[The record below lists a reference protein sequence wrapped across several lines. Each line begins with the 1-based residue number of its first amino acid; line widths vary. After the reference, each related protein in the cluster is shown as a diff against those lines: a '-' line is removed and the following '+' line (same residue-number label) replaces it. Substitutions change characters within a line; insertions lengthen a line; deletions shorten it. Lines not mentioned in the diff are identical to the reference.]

1 MGNQFNN
8 WKKIA
13 RSSGSGYEQTQ
24 ATGTNA
30 QSTCVAHLR
39 WRPAL
44 PLQHYIETF
53 KKTKKS
59 LYVRERGQPQSS
71 APCRLEP
78 VSQPTPSS
86 KKYPKIEKNFSR
98 YLTLTCKIQKKKKKK
113 KKNFSRNKTQPR
125 KKKKKKKKKKK

>member
-24 ATGTNA
+24 ATGTDA

-44 PLQHYIETF
+44 PLQHYIEILTTLKHS
-53 KKTKKS
+53 KKEKKS

-71 APCRLEP
+71 APCTLEP
-78 VSQPTPSS
+78 VSPPTPSS
-86 KKYPKIEKNFSR
+86 KN
-98 YLTLTCKIQKKKKKK
+98 IQKSEKK
-113 KKNFSRNKTQPR
+113 FFLISSQPP
-125 KKKKKKKKKKK
+125 KKKKKKKKKS

>member
-1 MGNQFNN
+1 MGR
-8 WKKIA
+8 IA

-24 ATGTNA
+24 ATGTDA

-44 PLQHYIETF
+44 PLQHYIEIF
-53 KKTKKS
+53 KNKKKS

-71 APCRLEP
+71 APCTLEP

-86 KKYPKIEKNFSR
+86 KKYPKIEKDFSR
-98 YLTLTCKIQKKKKKK
+98 FLKLTCKIEKKKK
-113 KKNFSRNKTQPR
+113 KKNFLRFFKITPKN
-125 KKKKKKKKKKK
+125 KKKKKKKKKKKS

>member
-24 ATGTNA
+24 ATGTDA
-30 QSTCVAHLR
+30 QSTCVAHLQ

-53 KKTKKS
+53 KKRKKS

-71 APCRLEP
+71 APRTLEP

-86 KKYPKIEKNFSR
+86 KKYPKI
-98 YLTLTCKIQKKKKKK
+98 KKVFLRFLKP
-113 KKNFSRNKTQPR
+113 NP
-125 KKKKKKKKKKK
+125 KKKKKKKKK

>member
-13 RSSGSGYEQTQ
+13 RSSGSGYELTQ
-24 ATGTNA
+24 ATGMDA

-59 LYVRERGQPQSS
+59 LYVRERGQPESS
-71 APCRLEP
+71 APCTLEP

-86 KKYPKIEKNFSR
+86 KKYPKIEKKFSR
-98 YLTLTCKIQKKKKKK
+98 YLTLTCKKKKKKKKKIFEKSNPNLQKKKKKK
-113 KKNFSRNKTQPR
+113 KKVL
-125 KKKKKKKKKKK
+125 

>member
-1 MGNQFNN
+1 MGR
-8 WKKIA
+8 IA

-24 ATGTNA
+24 ATGTDA

-44 PLQHYIETF
+44 PLQHYIEIL
-53 KKTKKS
+53 KNKKKS

-71 APCRLEP
+71 APCTLEP

-86 KKYPKIEKNFSR
+86 KKYPKIEKDF
-98 YLTLTCKIQKKKKKK
+98 LE
-113 KKNFSRNKTQPR
+113 FFKTTP
-125 KKKKKKKKKKK
+125 KKKKKKKKKKKIFWKFSKKPPKNKKKKKKKKKS

>member
-1 MGNQFNN
+1 MGQFNN

-24 ATGTNA
+24 ATGTDA

-44 PLQHYIETF
+44 PLQHYIEILLLRNIQKN
-53 KKTKKS
+53 KKNIVCS
-59 LYVRERGQPQSS
+59 RARQPQSS
-71 APCRLEP
+71 APCTLEP

-86 KKYPKIEKNFSR
+86 KKYPKI
-98 YLTLTCKIQKKKKKK
+98 
-113 KKNFSRNKTQPR
+113 KKNFRKIYPHPA

>member
-1 MGNQFNN
+1 MGINLIIG
-8 WKKIA
+8 KKSLDLLAVDTSRPKPPVRMPRVPASHI
-13 RSSGSGYEQTQ
+13 SGG
-24 ATGTNA
+24 
-30 QSTCVAHLR
+30 
-39 WRPAL
+39 AL
-44 PLQHYIETF
+44 PCPYSTTLKHL

-71 APCRLEP
+71 APCTLEP

-98 YLTLTCKIQKKKKKK
+98 YLTLTCKIQKKKI
-113 KKNFSRNKTQPR
+113 FSKIKPQPP

>member
-13 RSSGSGYEQTQ
+13 RSSGSGYELTQ
-24 ATGTNA
+24 ATGMDA

-59 LYVRERGQPQSS
+59 LYVRERGQPESS
-71 APCRLEP
+71 APCTLEP

-86 KKYPKIEKNFSR
+86 KKISKNRKKFFEISNAN
-98 YLTLTCKIQKKKKKK
+98 LQNPKKKKFFGKF
-113 KKNFSRNKTQPR
+113 NPNPQKT
-125 KKKKKKKKKKK
+125 KKKKKKKKK

>member
-1 MGNQFNN
+1 MG
-8 WKKIA
+8 
-13 RSSGSGYEQTQ
+13 
-24 ATGTNA
+24 TGTDA

-71 APCRLEP
+71 APCTLEP

-86 KKYPKIEKNFSR
+86 KKYPKIEKKFFEISNAN
-98 YLTLTCKIQKKKKKK
+98 LQ
-113 KKNFSRNKTQPR
+113 NP
-125 KKKKKKKKKKK
+125 KKKKKKKKKIPPCSPPLF

>member
-71 APCRLEP
+71 APCTLEP

-86 KKYPKIEKNFSR
+86 KKISKNRKKFFEISNANLQNPKKKKKKFFKKSNPNPQ
-98 YLTLTCKIQKKKKKK
+98 KQKKKKKK
-113 KKNFSRNKTQPR
+113 KKK
-125 KKKKKKKKKKK
+125 

>member
-1 MGNQFNN
+1 MGR
-8 WKKIA
+8 IA

-24 ATGTNA
+24 ATGTDA

-44 PLQHYIETF
+44 PLQHYIEIF
-53 KKTKKS
+53 KNKKKS

-71 APCRLEP
+71 APCTLEP

-86 KKYPKIEKNFSR
+86 KKISKNRKRFSR
-98 YLTLTCKIQKKKKKK
+98 FLKLTCKIQKKKKKK
-113 KKNFSRNKTQPR
+113 KKIFWKFSKKPPKN
-125 KKKKKKKKKKK
+125 KKKKKKKKKS

>member
-13 RSSGSGYEQTQ
+13 RSSGSGYELTQ
-24 ATGTNA
+24 ATGMDA
-30 QSTCVAHLR
+30 QSTCVTHLR

-53 KKTKKS
+53 KKTKNS

-71 APCRLEP
+71 APCTLEP

-86 KKYPKIEKNFSR
+86 KKYPKKEKRFFEIFPPN
-98 YLTLTCKIQKKKKKK
+98 
-113 KKNFSRNKTQPR
+113 P
-125 KKKKKKKKKKK
+125 KKKKKKKKKK